1 MTITERQGEI
11 LNRIVE
17 DYIGLAQPISSEF
30 LEKKHKFSV
39 SPATIRIEMQRLTD
53 GGFIFQPHTS
63 AGRVPTD
70 KGYRFFVDEL
80 IEKGISEFGEE
91 FEIAKCLEEEIDN
104 TVKFIQLLTK
114 NLAVASSTLAL
125 SYLPKAKI
133 LWKEGWERVLREPEF
148 REAECIFNFA
158 NFLKDF
164 EEDIGDFEVNYPS
177 VAKGGNERKFID
189 SQIHIYIGK
198 ENPFPRAKNFS
209 IISSRCH
216 LPDEEEGIISLLGP
230 KRMAYDRNISL
241 INSFKKI
248 LEKF

>member
-1 MTITERQGEI
+1 MTERQEQI
-11 LNRIVE
+11 LNKTIQE
-17 DYIGLAQPISSEF
+17 HIYSAQPVSSQL
-30 LEKKHKFSV
+30 LEKKYDFGIC
-39 SPATIRIEMQRLTD
+39 PATIRGEMQKLTEK
-53 GGFIFQPHTS
+53 GFLSQPHTS

-80 IEKGISEFGEE
+80 IEKGISEFSEE
-91 FEIAKCLEEEIDN
+91 FEIEKWFEEEIDN

-148 REAECIFNFA
+148 REAECVFNFA

-164 EEDIGDFEVNYPS
+164 EEDIEDFEVN
-177 VAKGGNERKFID
+177 

-241 INSFKKI
+241 VNSLIKLLKEF
-248 LEKF
+248 

>member
-1 MTITERQGEI
+1 MKITKRQGEI
-11 LNRIVE
+11 LNGIVA
-17 DYIGLAQPISSEF
+17 DYINLAQPISSEF
-30 LEKKHKFSV
+30 LEKKHKFSI
-39 SPATIRIEMQRLTD
+39 SPATIRIEMQKLTD
-53 GGFIFQPHTS
+53 AGFIFQPHTS

-80 IEKGISEFGEE
+80 LEKGISELSEE
-91 FEIAKCLEEEIDN
+91 FEIEKWFGEEIDS

-114 NLAVASSTLAL
+114 NLASASSTLAL

-164 EEDIGDFEVNYPS
+164 EEEIENFEVN
-177 VAKGGNERKFID
+177 

-198 ENPFPRAKNFS
+198 ENPFPKAKNFS
-209 IISSRCH
+209 IISSRCC
-216 LPDEEEGIISLLGP
+216 LPDREEGIISLLGP

-241 INSFKKI
+241 VNSLMKI
-248 LEKF
+248 FDDF